1 MRGTVKQREMGK
13 RLNIGETVIRL
24 MKNRVAASRAHPV
37 TVLSCKFIH
46 PAVVEK
52 TVRIPGLIRDITIVV
67 HSEWL
72 INRANN

>member
-46 PAVVEK
+46 SGGSGENSS
-52 TVRIPGLIRDITIVV
+52 
-67 HSEWL
+67 HSPF
-72 INRANN
+72 NSRYHDRGAFRMAN